1 MFSDFLWI
9 SYAAQSPSSDVSVR
23 AFVGT
28 QACLLLQMTVGLL
41 SPSCRMPSVS
51 HVISRAAVSSASTW
65 ASSTTCRVGS
75 PWARVRRPPFLSP
88 GEGGRAE
95 LGEPGGCPSFPSPSP
110 CYRGWGAAW
119 GGFPQPPSLP
129 PCTGRG
135 LASPAA
141 PSQLWWPVPRTEIF
155 SGKSVAHEDIKYEQ
169 ACILYN
175 LGELPRP
182 FPGAPLLP
190 ALPISAEDTWILTP
204 PPPHPGLPSALP
216 ASWAA
221 GSPLVGEALRGC
233 LLLECCCVLWAQR
246 WPLLFVWIPH
256 LPRHPPCGSAL
267 LLAGGGLGW
276 PCHQPCWYGLS
287 LGSRGL

>member
-1 MFSDFLWI
+1 MGRLFSDFLWI
-9 SYAAQSPSSDVSVR
+9 SYAAQSPSSDVSVW

-41 SPSCRMPSVS
+41 SPSCRMLSVS
-51 HVISRAAVSSASTW
+51 HVTSRAAVSSASTW

-95 LGEPGGCPSFPSPSP
+95 LGEPGGCPSPPSPSP

-141 PSQLWWPVPRTEIF
+141 PSQLWGPVPRTEIF

-190 ALPISAEDTWILTP
+190 ALPISAEDTWILTLP
-204 PPPHPGLPSALP
+204 CLPSALP

-221 GSPLVGEALRGC
+221 GSPLVGEACEAACSWSAAVCSGHRGGLSC
-233 LLLECCCVLWAQR
+233 LSGY
-246 WPLLFVWIPH
+246 PIS
-256 LPRHPPCGSAL
+256 PRHPPCGSAL
-267 LLAGGGLGW
+267 LLAGGSLGW
-276 PCHQPCWYGLS
+276 PCHQPCWCSLS